1 MLLAEA
7 ACTHVVEMA
16 QAALA
21 DAGGDAP
28 QALRELAAI
37 RGKDAEDGC
46 HKLFRKYN
54 LTVKVPIETIVVGE
68 GEAAALP
75 IVTVSSWVRYL
86 MDNSLIQQ
94 LCGVTMD
101 EMEPLLQEF
110 WQRFRAIHPTHA
122 VFAPASTVPLHRLVP
137 IYAHIDDGRTYKS
150 KALTVRSYVRR
161 RGTRKIHLKR
171 SSMPMN
177 FVGATWS
184 TQFLFGSLLRAVNHD
199 SPMALDLLLGRFAA
213 DLAELATE
221 GVTSSKGERLWLQV
235 LGLKGDLPALQ
246 KAGSFVRHFGRVP
259 RQASSVT
266 PCGGI
271 CFLCLAGREH
281 PPEAAVPFE
290 EFAAG
295 ALLWERTQG
304 VERPWESPP
313 PILNG
318 IPGYSIPEKF
328 FLPDFFHN
336 WHSGLAKIWVANALA
351 MIAYSGL
358 VPMRSLVEKLQWIS
372 GDFVAF
378 CARSRITPH
387 MREFTKENLSFDVF
401 SACPQG
407 LWSKASVS
415 THAMLYLQDFFAR
428 HAGSFDDDVFLP
440 MIAARMFEVSC
451 LLMFEFVCM
460 LAYRPRF
467 E

>member
-1 MLLAEA
+1 MLVAEA
-7 ACTHVVEMA
+7 ACTHVVEKA

-21 DAGGDAP
+21 DAGDDAP
-28 QALRELAAI
+28 QALRELVAI

-94 LCGVTMD
+94 LCGVTID
-101 EMEPLLQEF
+101 ALEPLLQEF

-150 KALTVRSYVRR
+150 KALTVLSIHGCLGKGTRSYVRR
-161 RGTRKIHLKR
+161 MGTRKIHLKR

-184 TQFLFGSLLRAVNHD
+184 NQFLFGSLLRAVNHD

-221 GVTSSKGERLWLQV
+221 GVTSSNGERLWLQV

-246 KAGSFVRHFGRVP
+246 KAGSFVRHFGR
-259 RQASSVT
+259 SE
-266 PCGGI
+266 
-271 CFLCLAGREH
+271 AGKQRH
-281 PPEAAVPFE
+281 SLWRD
-290 EFAAG
+290 
-295 ALLWERTQG
+295 LL
-304 VERPWESPP
+304 
-313 PILNG
+313 
-318 IPGYSIPEKF
+318 
-328 FLPDFFHN
+328 
-336 WHSGLAKIWVANALA
+336 
-351 MIAYSGL
+351 
-358 VPMRSLVEKLQWIS
+358 
-372 GDFVAF
+372 
-378 CARSRITPH
+378 
-387 MREFTKENLSFDVF
+387 
-401 SACPQG
+401 
-407 LWSKASVS
+407 SVS
-415 THAMLYLQDFFAR
+415 GRA
-428 HAGSFDDDVFLP
+428 
-440 MIAARMFEVSC
+440 
-451 LLMFEFVCM
+451 
-460 LAYRPRF
+460 
-467 E
+467 